1 MRILLVEDDEA
12 LAQVIRRGLVGE
24 GHVLDV
30 ARDGVDGLVAASEN
44 AHDVIILDIMLPRLN
59 GYDLLKQ
66 LRAREVW
73 TPVLMLTSKD
83 GVYDQADA
91 FDLGADDYLTKPF
104 SFVLLKARLRA
115 LQRRGSSPRP
125 TTLVVGDLALDPAT
139 HTVSRGEVPIQLT
152 PREFSLLEFL
162 MRHRDDVVTKHTI
175 LENVWDTMYDGDP
188 NIVEVY
194 VGYLRRKIDLPFD
207 CASIE
212 TVRGVGY
219 RITSGTGP

>member
-1 MRILLVEDDEA
+1 VRILLVEDDET
-12 LAQVIRRGLVGE
+12 LAQVIRRGLSGE
-24 GHVLDV
+24 GHVIDV
-30 ARDGVDGLVAASEN
+30 ARDGVDGLIAASEN
-44 AHDVIILDIMLPRLN
+44 GYDVIILDIMLPRLS
-59 GYDLLKQ
+59 GYAVLKQ
-66 LRAREVW
+66 LRGREVW
-73 TPVLMLTSKD
+73 APVLMLTSKD
-83 GVYDQADA
+83 GVHDQSDA

-115 LQRRGSSPRP
+115 LQRRGNNPRP

-139 HTVSRGEVPIQLT
+139 HAVSRGEVSIQLT
-152 PREFSLLEFL
+152 PREFGLLEFL
-162 MRHRDDVVTKHTI
+162 MRHPDEVVTKHRI

-219 RITSGTGP
+219 RLSSGMAH